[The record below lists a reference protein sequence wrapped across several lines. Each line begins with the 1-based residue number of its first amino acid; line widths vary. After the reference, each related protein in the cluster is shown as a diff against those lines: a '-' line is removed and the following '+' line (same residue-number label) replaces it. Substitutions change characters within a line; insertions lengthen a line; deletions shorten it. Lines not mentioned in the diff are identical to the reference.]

1 MRVVIDRS
9 RSRINAEPDDA
20 AEENVANRPTFKV
33 GRNCRRG
40 VLPPRLG
47 APSLNVL
54 FALIDCG
61 HAG

>member
-9 RSRINAEPDDA
+9 RSRINADPDDA
-20 AEENVANRPTFKV
+20 AKENVPNRPTFKI

-54 FALIDCG
+54 FALVDRG
-61 HAG
+61 DAG